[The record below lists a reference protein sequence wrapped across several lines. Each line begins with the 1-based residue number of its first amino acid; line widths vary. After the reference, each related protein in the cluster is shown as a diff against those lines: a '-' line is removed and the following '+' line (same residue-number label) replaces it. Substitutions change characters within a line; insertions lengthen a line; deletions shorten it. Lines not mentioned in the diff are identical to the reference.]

1 MAGSGLGA
9 AREAMLMKFLVRWI
23 RANARK
29 RPSEVGGLEVISA
42 IYSLAAAVQNGEIS
56 DRETLYMYRLFR
68 IGFADIA
75 EYLDWLDEKYGSP
88 FQRRRSNQHVE

>member
-29 RPSEVGGLEVISA
+29 RPSEVGGLEIISA
-42 IYSLAAAVQNGEIS
+42 VSSLAAAAQKGEIT
-56 DRETLYMYRLFR
+56 DRETLYMYRLLR
-68 IGFADIA
+68 IGFDDLA
-75 EYLDWLDEKYGSP
+75 EYFDWLDEKYGSP
-88 FQRRRSNQHVE
+88 FQRRRSSKHVE

>member
-29 RPSEVGGLEVISA
+29 RLGEVVGPEGGIDGRGSA
-42 IYSLAAAVQNGEIS
+42 MTMQNQKAVSFTARRFDKEKINGE
-56 DRETLYMYRLFR
+56 
-68 IGFADIA
+68 A
-75 EYLDWLDEKYGSP
+75 EP
-88 FQRRRSNQHVE
+88 HRSELLATRKCCLTRYAATQGN